1 MRRCTVAGSFR
12 FLSTLS
18 LRRATRLSMSFW
30 PFGRLFLSTLS
41 LRRATCPSITV
52 LHCKTLFLSTLSLR
66 RATGIQRL
74 VALLRQFLS
83 TLSLRRATG
92 DAWYIMRKCAISI
105 HALLAESDGIASP
118 SRVMRDISI
127 HALLAE
133 SDRLDLYACTMDGHF
148 YPRSPCGE
156 RLPWHRP
163 AWISSTFLST
173 LSLRRATNLP
183 DLGGTGAEFLS
194 TLSLRRATVRV
205 MRDRRA
211 KKFLSTLS
219 LRRAT
224 MPGTPNSSACC
235 NFYPRSPC
243 GERRNDEAAAAVGG
257 YFYPRSPCGERR
269 ANRRIS
275 DGENVIS
282 IHALLAE
289 SDQHPAGPA
298 PLHRQFLSTLSLR
311 RATLTNY
318 QITVIFDISIH
329 ALLAESD
336 SIKPIF
342 RKINTRDFY
351 PRSPCGERQY
361 Q

>member
-1 MRRCTVAGSFR
+1 
-12 FLSTLS
+12 
-18 LRRATRLSMSFW
+18 
-30 PFGRLFLSTLS
+30 
-41 LRRATCPSITV
+41 
-52 LHCKTLFLSTLSLR
+52 
-66 RATGIQRL
+66 
-74 VALLRQFLS
+74 
-83 TLSLRRATG
+83 
-92 DAWYIMRKCAISI
+92 
-105 HALLAESDGIASP
+105 
-118 SRVMRDISI
+118 
-127 HALLAE
+127 
-133 SDRLDLYACTMDGHF
+133 MDGHF

-269 ANRRIS
+269 NDEAAAAVGGYFYPRSPCGERRANRRIS

-311 RATLTNY
+311 RATASTR
-318 QITVIFDISIH
+318 TRPPRRDISIH

-336 SIKPIF
+336 PG
-342 RKINTRDFY
+342 R
-351 PRSPCGERQY
+351 CGATCGN
-361 Q
+361 

>member
-1 MRRCTVAGSFR
+1 
-12 FLSTLS
+12 
-18 LRRATRLSMSFW
+18 
-30 PFGRLFLSTLS
+30 
-41 LRRATCPSITV
+41 
-52 LHCKTLFLSTLSLR
+52 
-66 RATGIQRL
+66 
-74 VALLRQFLS
+74 
-83 TLSLRRATG
+83 
-92 DAWYIMRKCAISI
+92 MRKCAISI

-118 SRVMRDISI
+118 SRVMRDISIHALLAESDACCPASSSTRQVFLSTLSLRRATSRASRSIRIRHISI

-351 PRSPCGERQY
+351 PRSPCGERQSSGQTLDLMAGFLSTLSLRRATHQSCCRRGNAGNFY
-361 Q
+361 PRSPCGERLVSQ

>member
-1 MRRCTVAGSFR
+1 
-12 FLSTLS
+12 
-18 LRRATRLSMSFW
+18 
-30 PFGRLFLSTLS
+30 
-41 LRRATCPSITV
+41 
-52 LHCKTLFLSTLSLR
+52 
-66 RATGIQRL
+66 
-74 VALLRQFLS
+74 
-83 TLSLRRATG
+83 
-92 DAWYIMRKCAISI
+92 MRKCAISI

-118 SRVMRDISI
+118 SRVMRDISIHALLAESDACCPASSSTRQVFLSTLSLRRATSRASRSIRIRHISI

-311 RATLTNY
+311 RATASTR
-318 QITVIFDISIH
+318 TRPPRRDISIH

-336 SIKPIF
+336 PG
-342 RKINTRDFY
+342 R
-351 PRSPCGERQY
+351 CGATCGN
-361 Q
+361 